1 MPLLTHLPWP
11 REYMHI
17 QKKILPD
24 WSLLDCLTPRAHW
37 GLFHYL
43 SASCAAAL
51 LQVHCYL
58 GGYASSVLVIQK
70 KPSGLSQ
77 LLLEHL
83 CGGGGARLIP
93 AVNGGSG
100 PRSGQG
106 APWGQVGLL
115 LGAGLG
121 CPPAIPTQAG
131 AWGGGIGHHPAQHAL
146 GKLVEKLFQQLV
158 GVCLWRNKKKKK
170 LPFEGYWGRK
180 LTFYNTQSTGN
191 H

>member
-1 MPLLTHLPWP
+1 MRFIYLKFSNASYNSFALASWVHAYPEENTPRLISSGLPN
-11 REYMHI
+11 
-17 QKKILPD
+17 
-24 WSLLDCLTPRAHW
+24 PRAHW

-51 LQVHCYL
+51 LQIHCYL

-70 KPSGLSQ
+70 KPYGLSQ
-77 LLLEHL
+77 LLLKHL
-83 CGGGGARLIP
+83 CGGGGVRLIP
-93 AVNGGSG
+93 AVRGGSG
-100 PRSGQG
+100 PHSGQG

-158 GVCLWRNKKKKK
+158 GVCLWRKK
-170 LPFEGYWGRK
+170 
-180 LTFYNTQSTGN
+180 N
-191 H
+191 